1 MLFLSQ
7 DYRSRDGKGGTT
19 LYHCP
24 FNARCECAVKFR
36 VVWQGE
42 DWTLQCQGKHT
53 PESNANENVSRG
65 FTLQERAIQQVV
77 RANPLASSTELLRN
91 LDLQEKAV
99 YVSPTKSRAVARLTT
114 QARAEVMERYTGGK
128 EVKDTQG
135 ALTRTCKDIY
145 LVDPIEEH
153 NRQGG
158 KHLQLHEPVCL
169 GYQFHRNVVF
179 SAFTSVYLL
188 GNTLRAINSG
198 WPLHL
203 GFDSTGG
210 LSSTKFDTIGVTTNS
225 LRNRANPVAWSFVSQ
240 ESAVAYE
247 CTYESI
253 EGGAFLFA

>member
-1 MLFLSQ
+1 M
-7 DYRSRDGKGGTT
+7 
-19 LYHCP
+19 
-24 FNARCECAVKFR
+24 FR
-36 VVWQGE
+36 R
-42 DWTLQCQGKHT
+42 
-53 PESNANENVSRG
+53 P
-65 FTLQERAIQQVV
+65 RA
-77 RANPLASSTELLRN
+77 E
-91 LDLQEKAV
+91 
-99 YVSPTKSRAVARLTT
+99 RLTT
-114 QARAEVMERYTGGK
+114 QARAEAMERYTGEK

-135 ALTRTCKDIY
+135 ALTCICKDIY
-145 LVDPIEEH
+145 LVDLIEEH
-153 NRQGG
+153 NRPGG

-247 CTYESI
+247 CPYESI
-253 EGGAFLFA
+253 EGGAFLLLDRVKLCCQHKVAMCVTQFVSSGSKRMCRMC